1 MENLLMGFQTA
12 LTWQNLL
19 FCLIGVSIGMLVG
32 VLPGLAPS
40 AGTAILLP
48 LTFSMEATP
57 AIIMLSGIYYG
68 AMYGGTITS
77 ILLNLPGEAASAITC
92 LDGHPMAQQGRAGAA
107 LGIAGIGSF
116 IGGTVSIIGLS
127 FIGPAVAHAAL
138 KFGPPE
144 YFALMVFGMTLV
156 IGLMGKSV
164 TRGLI
169 SALIGL
175 NLAFIGMDPVS
186 GINRFSFGIT
196 ELNSGLDFVPIVMG
210 LFGISDILLS
220 LESNVRIDKI
230 PVIKGFL
237 PRLDEW
243 KSSLLAIA
251 RGTGIGFFIG
261 LIPGTNSIIP
271 TIISYSVEKKAAKD
285 SSRFGQGA
293 IEGVA
298 GPETANNAFCGAAL
312 IPLFTLGI
320 PTSPVIAILLGA
332 FIMHGLAPGPQ
343 LFQQNPQ
350 FVWGVIASMFVGNG
364 ILLFMNLPMAG
375 FWAKIMLIP
384 FKLLFPIVLAVT
396 TVGAYSV
403 SNSLFDVGVM
413 IFFGILGYLFK
424 KVDMPVAPLVLTFV
438 LGELMESALLQSLV
452 IFKGDFLAIVTR
464 PIAGTLLGVAVIVLA
479 LSIYSSVRNKRGV
492 LESDVEM

>member
-1 MENLLMGFQTA
+1 MDNLLLGFQTA

-19 FCLIGVSIGMLVG
+19 FCLIGVSIGMLIG

-48 LTFSMEATP
+48 LTFSMEATS

-77 ILLNLPGEAASAITC
+77 VLLNLPGEAASAITC

-164 TRGLI
+164 MRGLI

-175 NLAFIGMDPVS
+175 NLAFIGQDPVS
-186 GINRFSFGIT
+186 GITRFSFGIT

-243 KSSLLAIA
+243 KPSLMAIL

-285 SSRFGQGA
+285 PSRFGQGA

-298 GPETANNAFCGAAL
+298 GPETSNNAFCGAAL

-375 FWAKIMLIP
+375 LWAKIMLIP
-384 FKLLFPIVLAVT
+384 FRLLFPIVLAVT

-403 SNSLFDVGVM
+403 SNSLFEVGVM

-438 LGELMESALLQSLV
+438 LGEIMESALLQSLV

-464 PIAGTLLGVAVIVLA
+464 PIAGTLLGVAAIVLA

>member
-1 MENLLMGFQTA
+1 VDNLLLGFQTA

-127 FIGPAVAHAAL
+127 FIGPAVAHQAL

-144 YFALMVFGMTLV
+144 YFALMVLGMTLV
-156 IGLMGKSV
+156 VGLMGKSV
-164 TRGLI
+164 LRGLM

-175 NLAFIGMDPVS
+175 NLALIGMDPVS
-186 GINRFSFGIT
+186 GIIRFDFDIT
-196 ELNSGLDFVPIVMG
+196 KLNNGLDFVPIVMG

-220 LESNVRIDKI
+220 LESTVIFDKI

-237 PRLDEW
+237 PRRDEW
-243 KSSLLAIA
+243 IPSLKAII

-271 TIISYSVEKKAAKD
+271 TIISYSVEKKVAKD
-285 SSRFGQGA
+285 SSRFGKGA

-343 LFQQNPQ
+343 LFVQNPE
-350 FVWGVIASMFVGNG
+350 FVWGVIASMFVGNL

-375 FWAKIMLIP
+375 YWAKIMLIP

-403 SNSLFDVGVM
+403 SNSLFDIGVM
-413 IFFGILGYLFK
+413 IVFGVIGYLFK
-424 KVDMPVAPLVLTFV
+424 KVDLPVAPLILTFV
-438 LGELMESALLQSLV
+438 LGEIMESALLQSLV
-452 IFKGDFLAIVTR
+452 IFKGDFAAIVMR
-464 PIAGTLLGVAVIVLA
+464 PISGTLLGLAVVVLVA
-479 LSIYSSVRNKRGV
+479 SIYSSVRNKRGA

>member
-1 MENLLMGFQTA
+1 MDNLLLGFQTA

-92 LDGHPMAQQGRAGAA
+92 IDGHPMAQQGRAGAA

-144 YFALMVFGMTLV
+144 YFALMVLGMTLV
-156 IGLMGKSV
+156 VGLMGKSV
-164 TRGLI
+164 MRGLI

-186 GINRFSFGIT
+186 GTVRFTFGIT
-196 ELNSGLDFVPIVMG
+196 HLSSGLDFVPIVMG

-243 KSSLLAIA
+243 KPSLLAIL
-251 RGTGIGFFIG
+251 RGTGIGFFVG

-271 TIISYSVEKKAAKD
+271 TIMSYSVEKKVAKD
-285 SSRFGQGA
+285 PSRFGQGA

-343 LFQQNPQ
+343 LFQQNPE
-350 FVWGVIASMFVGNG
+350 FVWGVIASMFVGNV

-413 IFFGILGYLFK
+413 IVFGIIGYLFK
-424 KVDMPVAPLVLTFV
+424 KVDLPVAPLVLTFV

-452 IFKGDFLAIVTR
+452 IFKGDFLAVVMR
-464 PIAGTLLGVAVIVLA
+464 PITGTLLGLAVIVLV
-479 LSIYSSVRNKRGV
+479 LGVYSSIQNKRGA